1 MARCRDEARPA
12 RHVPVVVPDPRGS
25 DSPQTRTRRRNASGG
40 GRDARVGFPVQA
52 KGGSVTD
59 GCVRRGKQQHSR
71 CNAGRVSCLG
81 SSFSLLF

>member
-25 DSPQTRTRRRNASGG
+25 DSPQTAEAEAQRERRRTR
-40 GRDARVGFPVQA
+40 RDARVGFPVQA

-71 CNAGRVSCLG
+71 CNAG
-81 SSFSLLF
+81 SSAV